1 MTANRQAA
9 LFEIKT
15 NSHSPKSPHW
25 YRPTISPEHGVY
37 MMLLVSFLTG
47 VAAAQQWTW
56 ATTLALICGFC
67 GFQAEHPLVWQ
78 IKQRKS
84 WKPRLLLWASL
95 YGLVVGAIALWL
107 LWHNSDRFPLLLIY
121 ATAIAALIFDVVSVW
136 HRQQKSRL
144 NELVTFAAICLLAP
158 LTYTVTIGTISK
170 AVIAL
175 WVINSLFFSSAIF
188 TVKLRKTKTAS
199 IIPGIIFHGIASAII
214 LALWLTGWL
223 LPITASAFGVA
234 LVKFILILWQKDWY
248 CTTKIQQVALLET
261 VSSLAFLVIV
271 AFSVLPAH
279 LPG

>member
-1 MTANRQAA
+1 MTSLERNK
-9 LFEIKT
+9 I
-15 NSHSPKSPHW
+15 
-25 YRPTISPEHGVY
+25 
-37 MMLLVSFLTG
+37 LT
-47 VAAAQQWTW
+47 
-56 ATTLALICGFC
+56 
-67 GFQAEHPLVWQ
+67 
-78 IKQRKS
+78 
-84 WKPRLLLWASL
+84 
-95 YGLVVGAIALWL
+95 
-107 LWHNSDRFPLLLIY
+107 
-121 ATAIAALIFDVVSVW
+121 LIFDVVSVG

-199 IIPGIIFHGIASAII
+199 IIPGIIFHGIASAIV